1 MIAKSV
7 DHISFAVRDLDAS
20 LHFYRDVLGLE
31 IIARPDFGFP
41 GAWLGAGNSQV
52 HLIRVPEGADI
63 GAPPE
68 ALSPLACHQAFAVE
82 DYEKT
87 LDHLKENGLEV
98 IETSPK
104 QGQLWVKDPD
114 GYIIEFIVPR

>member
-7 DHISFAVRDLDAS
+7 DHISFAVRDLEAS

-31 IIARPDFGFP
+31 DIPRPDFGIP
-41 GAWLGAGNSQV
+41 GAWLDAGNSQV
-52 HLIRVPEGADI
+52 HLIAAPDGADI
-63 GAPPE
+63 GAPPD

-82 DYEKT
+82 DYQKT
-87 LDHLKENGLEV
+87 VDHLKANGLEV
-98 IETSPK
+98 METSAQ

-114 GYIIEFIVPR
+114 GYVIEFIVPR

>member
-7 DHISFAVRDLDAS
+7 DHISFAVRDLEAS

-31 IIARPDFGFP
+31 DIPRPDFGIP
-41 GAWLGAGNSQV
+41 GAWLGVGNSQV
-52 HLIRVPEGADI
+52 HLIAAPDGADI
-63 GAPPE
+63 GAPPD

-82 DYEKT
+82 DYQKT
-87 LDHLKENGLEV
+87 VDHLKANGLEV
-98 IETSPK
+98 METSAQ

-114 GYIIEFIVPR
+114 GYVIEFIVPR

>member
-7 DHISFAVRDLDAS
+7 DHISFAVRDLEAS

-31 IIARPDFGFP
+31 DIPRPDFGIP

-52 HLIRVPEGADI
+52 HLIAAPDGADI
-63 GAPPE
+63 GAPPD

-82 DYEKT
+82 DYQKT
-87 LDHLKENGLEV
+87 VDHLKANGLEV
-98 IETSPK
+98 METSAQ

-114 GYIIEFIVPR
+114 GYVIEFIVPR

>member
-7 DHISFAVRDLDAS
+7 NHISFAVRDLDAS
-20 LHFYRDVLGLE
+20 LHFYRDILGLE
-31 IIARPDFGFP
+31 DLPRPDFGVP

-52 HLIRVPEGADI
+52 HLIGVPDGADT
-63 GAPPE
+63 GSPPLS
-68 ALSPLACHQAFAVE
+68 LSPMACHQAFGVE
-82 DYEKT
+82 DYQKT
-87 LDHLKENGLEV
+87 IDHLKANGLEV
-98 IETSPK
+98 METSVE